1 MKILIKNS
9 EVKFMSKQI
18 DPLIIAE
25 LKSAYGNNISQ
36 KKIEAC
42 ADFLSAIGYGRSGSI
57 YSKMGLL
64 VIPILADLHNDVVN
78 TTAFYDFISKNYARI
93 GGEGVVNGV
102 LKTMYLTEDGEYKYS
117 DHYNFTTRGV
127 ACKAD
132 ETNAGYPFNLF
143 NYSKNSITLKTFSPF
158 YVANSEDGYNSTTLF
173 TGGGTNTLIRETYKG
188 NNHPYI
194 SLNLS
199 SAFDSEKTD
208 HIFVM
213 SGLGT
218 TGEVI
223 ILDGTELT
231 YSGETTIDES
241 IKINSCGFGASAS
254 NNKYINGCRG
264 DLKYKMIGFANGLTV
279 TEARTLHN
287 AMKVFINAM

>member
-42 ADFLSAIGYGRSGSI
+42 ADFLSAIGYRRTGSI
-57 YSKMGLL
+57 YSKMGML
-64 VIPILADLHNDVVN
+64 VIPILADLHNGVVN
-78 TTAFYDFISKNYARI
+78 TTAFYDFISKNYAQI
-93 GGEGVVNGV
+93 GGKGVVNGAH
-102 LKTMYLTEDGEYKYS
+102 KTVYLTEDGEYKYS

-143 NYSKNSITLKTFSPF
+143 NYSENSITLKTFSPF
-158 YVANSEDGYNSTTLF
+158 FVVNSEDGHSSTTLF
-173 TGGGTNTLIRETYKG
+173 TGGGNNNLVSLNYKG
-188 NNHPYI
+188 SNPYI
-194 SLNLS
+194 TINTS

-241 IKINSCGFGASAS
+241 IKINSCGFGASAA

-264 DLKYKMIGFANGLTV
+264 DLKYKMMGFANGLTV

-287 AMKVFINAM
+287 AIKVFINAM

>member
-42 ADFLSAIGYGRSGSI
+42 ADFLSAIGYGLTGSI
-57 YSKMGLL
+57 YSKMGML
-64 VIPILADLHNDVVN
+64 VIPILADLQNDVVN
-78 TTAFYDFISKNYARI
+78 TTAFYDFISKNYAQI
-93 GGEGVVNGV
+93 GGQGVVNGV
-102 LKTMYLTEDGEYKYS
+102 LKTVYLTEDGEYKYS

-143 NYSKNSITLKTFSPF
+143 NYSKDSITLKTFSPF
-158 YVANSEDGYNSTTLF
+158 YVVNSEDGYASTTLF
-173 TGGGTNTLIRETYKG
+173 TGGGNNSLIDLSYKG
-188 NNHPYI
+188 NDPYI
-194 SLNLS
+194 TFHVS

-241 IKINSCGFGASAS
+241 IKINSCGFGASAT
-254 NNKYINGCRG
+254 NNKYSNGCRG
-264 DLKYKMIGFANGLTV
+264 DLKYKMMGFANGLTV
-279 TEARTLHN
+279 TETRTLHN
-287 AMKVFINAM
+287 AIKVFINAV